1 MGFTGSYLVK
11 LLLYIAIVNAIFLPT
26 IVCQEEEN
34 NNQCIPKKD
43 FIALLRLP
51 EASSNLAAYSRTARI
66 IQDAKNRND
75 MAHLKALSTE
85 ENDDSEICIPVS
97 LYLELFRDPAMR
109 AHLTSIGKSSKLP
122 EYPFGRSFEDVEEE
136 EKLTEAGKR
145 SLATLAKNGDLPA
158 SIQERDRYSSW
169 TDERLEALLKG
180 LINENSARNIAE
192 ILRQYTLS
200 NGELDIESLIR
211 DYPHGKR
218 NVGSLARDF
227 ALPPTAGR
235 RNIASLA
242 RDHALP
248 NGKRNIAALARDRAL
263 PSAGKRNIA
272 ALARTYML
280 PQSGKREYLPE
291 EMSPIEKRYLGSL
304 ARSSGFPLRSL
315 YDEDKR
321 SVASL
326 ARNSAWPDSM
336 KRAYAIPPY
345 GMILRTMNRQGRS
358 LKDKPFELYQLVHER
373 HDDGTSE
380 SFGDDRLDSLIR
392 DSDDRRTKRQI
403 DFSDEYPLP
412 VMQNGNVLD
421 YEELIDALTGQY
433 PNTEKRFMGMESAAL
448 ELPVDTSFPVGY
460 LETFQPKT
468 YRVSGAARFAT
479 IAQGGTILAITPI
492 SGRQVRPLG
501 SRPCASFSSCS
512 LQNLLLLRCD
522 VVTLSVPAISRPLLQ
537 RYQIIGEFRRWA
549 HVQLL
554 LLPDDLVVKAH
565 LWFWLSQN
573 TLSPVF
579 VRELSPWLSKIPFY
593 YRRTIILFITDCLNC
608 LNLQVVM

>member
-26 IVCQEEEN
+26 IVCQEEEI

-75 MAHLKALSTE
+75 MAHLKALSIE
-85 ENDDSEICIPVS
+85 ENDDAEICIPVS

-122 EYPFGRSFEDVEEE
+122 EYPFGRSFEDVEEDE
-136 EKLTEAGKR
+136 RLTETGKR

-180 LINENSARNIAE
+180 LINENSARNIPE

-242 RDHALP
+242 RDHTLP
-248 NGKRNIAALARDRAL
+248 SGKRNIASLARDRAL
-263 PSAGKRNIA
+263 PMAGKRNIA

-280 PQSGKREYLPE
+280 PQAGKREYLPE
-291 EMSPIEKRYLGSL
+291 EMSPIERRFLDSL
-304 ARSSGFPLRSL
+304 VRSSGFPLRSL
-315 YDEDKR
+315 YNEDKR

-358 LKDKPFELYQLVHER
+358 LKDKPFELYQLARER
-373 HDDGTSE
+373 HDDGVSS
-380 SFGDDRLDSLIR
+380 SFGDDRLDYLMR

-403 DFSDEYPLP
+403 DFSNEYPLP
-412 VMQNGNVLD
+412 VMQNANVLD
-421 YEELIDALTGQY
+421 YEEMIEALTGQY
-433 PNTEKRFMGMESAAL
+433 PNTEKRFMDYPSDREASSASIFH
-448 ELPVDTSFPVGY
+448 P
-460 LETFQPKT
+460 
-468 YRVSGAARFAT
+468 
-479 IAQGGTILAITPI
+479 
-492 SGRQVRPLG
+492 
-501 SRPCASFSSCS
+501 
-512 LQNLLLLRCD
+512 RCD
-522 VVTLSVPAISRPLLQ
+522 DS
-537 RYQIIGEFRRWA
+537 
-549 HVQLL
+549 
-554 LLPDDLVVKAH
+554 
-565 LWFWLSQN
+565 
-573 TLSPVF
+573 
-579 VRELSPWLSKIPFY
+579 
-593 YRRTIILFITDCLNC
+593 
-608 LNLQVVM
+608 

>member
-1 MGFTGSYLVK
+1 MRGETSRHRGMNIIQLVILGPSGEGRSLESLMGHTHNEGQEASVPILCPIRLIPSK
-11 LLLYIAIVNAIFLPT
+11 

-158 SIQERDRYSSW
+158 SIQERESRHSSW
-169 TDERLEALLKG
+169 TDNRLEALLKR
-180 LINENSARNIAE
+180 LINENSARNVAE

-200 NGELDIESLIR
+200 NGELDIESLLR
-211 DYPHGKR
+211 DYPHAKR

-242 RDHALP
+242 RDHTLP

-263 PSAGKRNIA
+263 PSPGKKNIA

-291 EMSPIEKRYLGSL
+291 EMSSIERRYLGSL
-304 ARSSGFPLRSL
+304 AQSSGFPLRSL
-315 YDEDKR
+315 YEEDKR
-321 SVASL
+321 NVASL

-358 LKDKPFELYQLVHER
+358 LKDKPFELYQLVRER
-373 HDDGTSE
+373 YDDENSG
-380 SFGDDRLDSLIR
+380 SFGDDQLDFLMR

-421 YEELIDALTGQY
+421 YEEMIEALTGQY
-433 PNTEKRFMGMESAAL
+433 PNTEKRFMGKDDLKNFSITLTIFTISYIVIVISMILAGTESTSL
-448 ELPVDTSFPVGY
+448 EVPVDTSFPVGY
-460 LETFQPKT
+460 LETFQPSK
-468 YRVSGAARFAT
+468 RHIGSLARQGLLPSLRPARF
-479 IAQGGTILAITPI
+479 
-492 SGRQVRPLG
+492 
-501 SRPCASFSSCS
+501 SRSP
-512 LQNLLLLRCD
+512 
-522 VVTLSVPAISRPLLQ
+522 
-537 RYQIIGEFRRWA
+537 RY
-549 HVQLL
+549 
-554 LLPDDLVVKAH
+554 LVDRSDH
-565 LWFWLSQN
+565 
-573 TLSPVF
+573 
-579 VRELSPWLSKIPFY
+579 
-593 YRRTIILFITDCLNC
+593 
-608 LNLQVVM
+608 

>member
-1 MGFTGSYLVK
+1 MRGIFTEMGFTGNNLVK

-158 SIQERDRYSSW
+158 SIQERESRHSSW
-169 TDERLEALLKG
+169 TDTRLEALLKR
-180 LINENSARNIAE
+180 LINENSARNVAE

-200 NGELDIESLIR
+200 NGELDIESLLR
-211 DYPHGKR
+211 DYPHAKR

-242 RDHALP
+242 RDHTLP

-263 PSAGKRNIA
+263 PSPGKKNIA

-291 EMSPIEKRYLGSL
+291 EMSSIERRYLGSL
-304 ARSSGFPLRSL
+304 AQSSGFPLRSL
-315 YDEDKR
+315 YEEDKR
-321 SVASL
+321 NVASL

-358 LKDKPFELYQLVHER
+358 LKDKPFELYQLVRER
-373 HDDGTSE
+373 YDDENSGSL
-380 SFGDDRLDSLIR
+380 GDDQLDFLMR

-421 YEELIDALTGQY
+421 YEEMIEALTGQY
-433 PNTEKRFMGMESAAL
+433 PNTEKRFMGTESTSL

-460 LETFQPKT
+460 VETFQPSK
-468 YRVSGAARFAT
+468 RHIGSLARQGLLPSLRPARFSRSPRYLVDRENSADGPT
-479 IAQGGTILAITPI
+479 SNYSSHPTTWSLRPI
-492 SGRQVRPLG
+492 FGSGSPRTRFLQ
-501 SRPCASFSSCS
+501 S
-512 LQNLLLLRCD
+512 LCGNCHH
-522 VVTLSVPAISRPLLQ
+522 
-537 RYQIIGEFRRWA
+537 GFRR
-549 HVQLL
+549 
-554 LLPDDLVVKAH
+554 
-565 LWFWLSQN
+565 
-573 TLSPVF
+573 
-579 VRELSPWLSKIPFY
+579 
-593 YRRTIILFITDCLNC
+593 YRSITDGR
-608 LNLQVVM
+608 